1 MTDKTKETK
10 KDKSVAT
17 TLAAYYRNQNEKM
30 PNMLKI
36 LMFNYNIHRKSYED
50 LKMEIA
56 LASGDKDKD
65 KGDIDGDDKDE
76 KEVIKFILDPEN
88 AYILGK
94 FGHSSL
100 VAPNYHR
107 IVVNGQVINEGN
119 ISLKLN

>member
-36 LMFNYNIHRKSYED
+36 LMFNYNIHKKSYED
-50 LKMEIA
+50 LKVQIA

-76 KEVIKFILDPEN
+76 KEVIKFILDPDN
-88 AYILGK
+88 AYVLGK

-100 VAPNYHR
+100 VTPSHRR
-107 IVVNGQVINEGN
+107 IVINGYVINEGN